1 MSAIMNNRFYKQ
13 VCLFALLS
21 QFILGSEADLTAAE
35 ATAGFTLGEM
45 NLQSGEAQWATVSNE
60 FQITA
65 SDGAHIQYLSGF
77 DIPSGETVRF
87 IQPSAEATVI
97 NEILASTPTQIEGN
111 LYGNGKVVLFNSSGI
126 VFGENSV
133 VEVGKLH
140 AIAGSEL
147 APESLGYSL
156 GGSVIAAGSITAG
169 EVVLAGISVTNSGT
183 ILVEEGTLVLTAGE
197 ALQLFDVD
205 NSLTVE
211 ISQEL
216 AVTGAS
222 DLAGQVLLQSGVLQ
236 ASKAV
241 LVADTITHS
250 GTTTADSLSVSEFSS
265 FTGDAGSLNVSELSV
280 AGRAAVENASDFSAS
295 GENNQVDQLSLSGIY
310 DNFTIL
316 SSSSLVEGTT
326 PLGTQEAQDQDL
338 TTHSVQDLDLRVD
351 NGDLTLNSLFA
362 PTDANSDNSLLLA
375 AENNL
380 NLAGE
385 LDLYTHVRKILYG
398 RNLTVGSIANE
409 DELSFG
415 STVSL
420 DAISVFIDDLSS
432 TLSPSVIQSLALDN
446 PTFEGFDS
454 QGGLL
459 ELAQMTES
467 QLTTLF
473 KYGLFTGYSYFLQ
486 APDKSAKLSE
496 DLSEAGGSSALFG
509 GSFAVVASAG
519 ASVGSSSSSSSSTA
533 SSGEDG
539 GGSDDS
545 SGDSEGDSEG
555 DAEDGDGDSDDSSG
569 GDGGGTSSANA
580 KTTGL
585 RAAGVAPFA
594 PISKPILSFEAAEI
608 LDQALAPEIE
618 QRMEKYLKP

>member
-97 NEILASTPTQIEGN
+97 NEILGSTPTQIEGN
-111 LYGNGKVVLFNSSGI
+111 LYANGKVVLFNSSGI

-147 APESLGYSL
+147 APEGLGYSL
-156 GGSVIAAGSITAG
+156 GGSVTAAGSITAG
-169 EVVLAGISVTNSGT
+169 EVVLAGTSVTNSGT
-183 ILVEEGTLVLTAGE
+183 ILVEEGTLVLTAGD
-197 ALQLFDVD
+197 ALQLLDVD

-211 ISQEL
+211 ISQES

-222 DLAGQVLLQSGVLQ
+222 DLAGQVLLQSGVLR

-250 GTTTADSLSVSEFSS
+250 GTTTADSLSASEFSS

-280 AGRAAVENASDFSAS
+280 AGGAAVENASNFSAS
-295 GENNQVDQLSLSGIY
+295 GENKVNKLSLSGIH
-310 DNFTIL
+310 DIFTFR

-326 PLGTQEAQDQDL
+326 PLDSQKAQDQDL
-338 TTHSVQDLDLRVD
+338 ITHYVQDLDLRVD

-362 PTDANSDNSLLLA
+362 PADANSDNSLLLA

-380 NLAGE
+380 KLAGE

-420 DAISVFIDDLSS
+420 DAISVFIDDLSP

-486 APDKSAKLSE
+486 APDISAKLSE
-496 DLSEAGGSSALFG
+496 DLSEAGGSAALFG

-519 ASVGSSSSSSSSTA
+519 ASVGSSASSSSSAA

-545 SGDSEGDSEG
+545 SGDSE
-555 DAEDGDGDSDDSSG
+555 DGDGDSDDSSG
-569 GDGGGTSSANA
+569 GDGGGASSANA

-608 LDQALAPEIE
+608 LEQALDPEIE
-618 QRMEKYLKP
+618 KRMEKYLKP

>member
-97 NEILASTPTQIEGN
+97 NEILGSTPTQIEGN
-111 LYGNGKVVLFNSSGI
+111 LYANGKVVLFNSSGI

-147 APESLGYSL
+147 APEGLGYSL
-156 GGSVIAAGSITAG
+156 GGSVTAAGSITAG
-169 EVVLAGISVTNSGT
+169 EVVLAGTSVTNSGT
-183 ILVEEGTLVLTAGE
+183 ILVEEGTLVLTAGD
-197 ALQLFDVD
+197 ALQLLDVD

-211 ISQEL
+211 ISQES

-222 DLAGQVLLQSGVLQ
+222 DLAGQVLLQSGVLR

-250 GTTTADSLSVSEFSS
+250 GTTTADSLSASEFSS

-280 AGRAAVENASDFSAS
+280 AGGAAVENASNFSAS
-295 GENNQVDQLSLSGIY
+295 GENNQVDQFSLSGIY
-310 DNFTIL
+310 DNFTFR

-326 PLGTQEAQDQDL
+326 PLDSQKAQDQDL
-338 TTHSVQDLDLRVD
+338 ITHYVQDLDLRVD

-362 PTDANSDNSLLLA
+362 PADANSDNSLLLA

-380 NLAGE
+380 KLAGE

-420 DAISVFIDDLSS
+420 DAISVFIDDLSP

-486 APDKSAKLSE
+486 APDISAKLSE
-496 DLSEAGGSSALFG
+496 DLSEAGGSVALFG

-519 ASVGSSSSSSSSTA
+519 ASVGSSASSSSSAA

-545 SGDSEGDSEG
+545 SGDSE
-555 DAEDGDGDSDDSSG
+555 DGDGDSDDSSG
-569 GDGGGTSSANA
+569 GDGGGASSANA

-608 LDQALAPEIE
+608 LEQALDPEIE
-618 QRMEKYLKP
+618 KRMEKYLKP